1 LYRLT
6 DTSSSESRSGD
17 TRIARLCQNVKRF
30 PDSCRKVSTARYFA
44 GYSQAV
50 DDEETDSLPR
60 RQVTVDQVVAWNIA
74 WYRRAA
80 GLTQEQ
86 LGERLGGWSKVAVSA
101 AERSVAE
108 SRDRR
113 RFDAQTLTE
122 LSIAL
127 GIPILA
133 LFLPPEDDGV
143 GEHYV
148 FRVSDGGADAS
159 MTDLMQVVLP
169 DTGDRTTVLDKYR
182 HRLQAAVT
190 YYMDPGFGEQVARFM
205 REATDDELRADR
217 AARLRQRQAE
227 AEAMAAEFADIAEAL
242 EEMGESSADEE
253 TEGRQ

>member
-1 LYRLT
+1 M
-6 DTSSSESRSGD
+6 
-17 TRIARLCQNVKRF
+17 
-30 PDSCRKVSTARYFA
+30 
-44 GYSQAV
+44 
-50 DDEETDSLPR
+50 
-60 RQVTVDQVVAWNIA
+60 DQVVAWNIA

-101 AERSVAE
+101 AERSIAE

-143 GEHYV
+143 SEYFV
-148 FRVSDGGADAS
+148 FRVGGDDEDVT
-159 MTDLMQVVLP
+159 MTELMQAVLP
-169 DTGDRTTVLDKYR
+169 DTGDRTVVLDAYR
-182 HRLQAAVT
+182 KRFQAAVT
-190 YYMDPGFGEQVARFM
+190 YYADPAFGEQVARFM
-205 REATDDELRADR
+205 REATDGELRADR

-227 AEAMAAEFADIAEAL
+227 LEGVAAEIADIASAL

>member
-1 LYRLT
+1 MR
-6 DTSSSESRSGD
+6 
-17 TRIARLCQNVKRF
+17 RISIN
-30 PDSCRKVSTARYFA
+30 
-44 GYSQAV
+44 
-50 DDEETDSLPR
+50 
-60 RQVTVDQVVAWNIA
+60 QVVAWNMAYFRRIA
-74 WYRRAA
+74 DI
-80 GLTQEQ
+80 TQEG
-86 LGERLGGWSKVAVSA
+86 LGELIGGRPKTAVSA
-101 AERSVAE
+101 DERSWDGKRTRE
-108 SRDRR
+108 
-113 RFDAQTLTE
+113 FDAHSITLIAE
-122 LSIAL
+122 AL
-127 GIPILA
+127 GVPIIA